1 MSNVNEAL
9 KIWDALKPM
18 IDKEIE
24 AKTRSCV
31 RAKKM
36 VVKTAPNGST
46 IGVIEPFDTSPL
58 NIPYSSAVKDA
69 QVGEAVWVQWFFGNS
84 STMMAIAY
92 GDGDMPYET
101 IYDSGDVQIDT
112 TPSGTNQYI
121 ICRRIGN
128 VVTLRIGDLNT
139 SSTTRVNVATLPDG
153 FRPTTTV
160 YSVPGADSSKGCIEI
175 GADGTVNIFSLSGE
189 ITYYNGTYLTYVT
202 DNNLPST

>member
-1 MSNVNEAL
+1 MSNVTEAL

-92 GDGDMPYET
+92 GDGDMPYALATENFALVLDLPT
-101 IYDSGDVQIDT
+101 SGYTSSSNKYTFNSDGFCVINGGNNGQTVVLYSADYDTSNESVSMSV
-112 TPSGTNQYI
+112 PSG
-121 ICRRIGN
+121 GF
-128 VVTLRIGDLNT
+128 L
-139 SSTTRVNVATLPDG
+139 TLPVKHAMQMYATG
-153 FRPTTTV
+153 
-160 YSVPGADSSKGCIEI
+160 
-175 GADGTVNIFSLSGE
+175 GTNAACQ
-189 ITYYNGTYLTYVT
+189 YYEYK
-202 DNNLPST
+202 